1 MLFSWYLGT
10 VKVIRLRFQKPPYDM
25 FCSLKQEVLEC
36 MPDCFD
42 NPYVATSMKEFYQLL
57 VQLLKCN
64 VTENELIQIADNF
77 KKM

>member
-1 MLFSWYLGT
+1 M
-10 VKVIRLRFQKPPYDM
+10 
-25 FCSLKQEVLEC
+25 VLEC

>member
-1 MLFSWYLGT
+1 MAVVEEL
-10 VKVIRLRFQKPPYDM
+10 LRSESNGNISFGNHM
-25 FCSLKQEVLEC
+25 LKQEVLEC

>member
-1 MLFSWYLGT
+1 
-10 VKVIRLRFQKPPYDM
+10 
-25 FCSLKQEVLEC
+25 
-36 MPDCFD
+36 
-42 NPYVATSMKEFYQLL
+42 MKEFYQLL